1 MRILYVCMHGVGS
14 GSGWR
19 SSAHISPPR
28 QFQQQDI
35 CREYKTAIRLKAAI
49 AEVPADDAKRQIE
62 LAAYF
67 THCALQPAHLLL
79 ALRMAMVA
87 AFKVRA
93 RARARRCCC

>member
-1 MRILYVCMHGVGS
+1 M
-14 GSGWR
+14 
-19 SSAHISPPR
+19 
-28 QFQQQDI
+28 
-35 CREYKTAIRLKAAI
+35 
-49 AEVPADDAKRQIE
+49 PADDAKRQIE